1 MAKSKWYAIRTIDKE
16 KVNKIIDNWV
26 DFNNY
31 VKGHS
36 AVYKSFPTLEDA
48 IKYDNSENVTLML

>member
-1 MAKSKWYAIRTIDKE
+1 MKNNKWYAIRTIDKE

-36 AVYKSFPTLEDA
+36 AVYKVRRCYKIFRSILTQRQ
-48 IKYDNSENVTLML
+48 IV

>member
-1 MAKSKWYAIRTIDKE
+1 MKNSKWYAIRTIDKE
-16 KVNKIIDNWV
+16 KVNKIIDNWE

-36 AVYKSFPTLEDA
+36 VVYKSFQTLEDA
-48 IKYDNSENVTLML
+48 IKYLGVYE

>member
-1 MAKSKWYAIRTIDKE
+1 MSNSKWYAIRTIDKE
-16 KVNKIIDNWV
+16 KVNKIIDNWE

-36 AVYKSFPTLEDA
+36 AVYKLEDA
-48 IKYDNSENVTLML
+48 IKYLGVY

>member
-1 MAKSKWYAIRTIDKE
+1 MKNSKWYAIRTIDKE

-48 IKYDNSENVTLML
+48 IKYLGVYE